1 MRRHFPIV
9 RRNAMNRLSILA
21 VATMSLLVLGAS
33 LPTGNALSQEKAQQP
48 SDVNGV
54 NAASQVFIAAIS
66 ARDISAMDEV
76 WAQEPYVT
84 FIGPLSTTVVAGWEG
99 VRKAWEMRFGQF
111 DRVIISLA
119 ESHVHINGK
128 VAWTV
133 GTEKVELLRKDGSN
147 LGFHAFVTNVFENH
161 DGRWLMVSH
170 HATPIFRGEK

>member
-1 MRRHFPIV
+1 
-9 RRNAMNRLSILA
+9 MNRLSILA

-76 WAQEPYVT
+76 WAQEPYVA

-111 DRVIISLA
+111 DRVMISLA